1 MAPRKR
7 IAAVVTAFYE
17 WSHGTLFTLHPATP
31 QPGRHPTPPARR
43 PLTDRWCVH
52 CWPADVIVG
61 KFIRGFPTDDGL
73 IEPSVDIVS
82 LYMDQLGGGGGGG
95 DGGDVGT
102 KLAERFGVRIC
113 DSILEA
119 LTLGEGELS
128 VDGVLAIGE

>member
-1 MAPRKR
+1 M
-7 IAAVVTAFYE
+7 
-17 WSHGTLFTLHPATP
+17 
-31 QPGRHPTPPARR
+31 
-43 PLTDRWCVH
+43 H
-52 CWPADVIVG
+52 CSPADVIVG

-113 DSILEA
+113 GSILEA